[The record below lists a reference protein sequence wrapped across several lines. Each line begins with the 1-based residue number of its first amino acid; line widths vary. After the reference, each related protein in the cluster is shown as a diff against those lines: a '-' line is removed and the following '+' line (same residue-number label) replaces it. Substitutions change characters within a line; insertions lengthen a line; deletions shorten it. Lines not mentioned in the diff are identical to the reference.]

1 MRGLVVTSDLEDA
14 YSFPI
19 TGSSWNML
27 WRQSV
32 LISVSSLRPC
42 TLAPTSTSEQMAV
55 RHRDVVLAHFKEL
68 GLRLNVR
75 KVCFSS
81 TENLLS
87 VRGEGSDHDAGTY
100 VPCSDQVNPHVSQ
113 ESKRRPVTHCKQF
126 QKLLGLMSAASNVIP
141 FGLLYMRPLQW
152 RLKTKGFSHEGKTHF
167 ALLRSRDNAYMP

>member
-1 MRGLVVTSDLEDA
+1 
-14 YSFPI
+14 
-19 TGSSWNML
+19 ML

-141 FGLLYMRPLQW
+141 FGLLYMRLLQW
-152 RLKTKGFSHEGKTHF
+152 WLKTKGFSHKGKTHF
-167 ALLRSRDNAYMP
+167 ALLRSRGNAYVP